1 MKNAVMISYWGVPII
16 IFIFVGTYWILGL
29 NNYINPSK
37 KIVVAEEEVEEEDN
51 AFLMI
56 VGMVGTLVVLLFC
69 ALWWYYPDISARMQR
84 KKKKTQI
91 GSQQTLVQSKT
102 AFEESE

>member
-51 AFLMI
+51 TFLMI
-56 VGMVGTLVVLLFC
+56 VGMVGIMVVLLFC